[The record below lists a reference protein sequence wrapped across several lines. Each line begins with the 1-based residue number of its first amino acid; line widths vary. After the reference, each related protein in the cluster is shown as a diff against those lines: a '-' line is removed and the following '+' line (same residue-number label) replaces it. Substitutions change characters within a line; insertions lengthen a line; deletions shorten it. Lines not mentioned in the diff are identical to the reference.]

1 MVEVWRQRQIFETS
15 IQEAVE
21 GRIDGEYQELS
32 LPLTFTDNLGS
43 ELDKSRSTG
52 KKPLLGGSLFSS
64 GSAAPSELQP
74 LVSLQVAVAKATA
87 TTITTTQTAN
97 HEYDKLTDPS
107 KTTPSPPVHAARLSA
122 LLKSLASAEGAV
134 SESIKARSALLE
146 GLETL
151 LESNKRSLE
160 KERGQHFELTTRKN
174 TIDAKKRDVEDG
186 IMRGLSAEE
195 GTAGVAQGLAG
206 PTPNGRGHDTSS
218 ELERPQHEELT
229 PPPVE
234 SLTPTTSPHLAPS
247 SIAVPQD
254 AAYNKQPDADLRGSA
269 IPPPLFSPRAGA
281 LNGISH
287 ETSTVPPALPPL
299 PLAGSPGSISGGP
312 SKKRKL
318 EDDFGGFGGGDA
330 MADLDD
336 DVADLLRA
344 ESGGH

>member
-1 MVEVWRQRQIFETS
+1 MES
-15 IQEAVE
+15 
-21 GRIDGEYQELS
+21 RIDGEYQDLW
-32 LPLTFTDNLGS
+32 LPHLFTDNPGS

-107 KTTPSPPVHAARLSA
+107 KTAPSPPVHAARLSA

-151 LESNKRSLE
+151 LESNRRSLE
-160 KERGQHFELTTRKN
+160 KERGQLFELTTRKN

-186 IMRGLSAEE
+186 IMRGLSAED
-195 GTAGVAQGLAG
+195 GTAGVVQGFAG
-206 PTPNGRGHDTSS
+206 PTPNGRGHDSAS
-218 ELERPQHEELT
+218 AELERPQHEELT

-234 SLTPTTSPHLAPS
+234 SLTPTTSPHIAS
-247 SIAVPQD
+247 SGVAVPQD
-254 AAYNKQPDADLRGSA
+254 AVYNRQTDADLRGSA
-269 IPPPLFSPRAGA
+269 IPPPLFSPRVGA
-281 LNGISH
+281 PNGISH
-287 ETSTVPPALPPL
+287 ETSTVAPTLPPL
-299 PLAGSPGSISGGP
+299 SLAGSPGSVSGGP